1 MNHQMLTK
9 RIYFTISCIML
20 LVLFLFQGSSLVRQ
34 KYNRYDENIYANETA
49 PFDAGTQFTV
59 QTDSAAVLSDSHAFV
74 VFIGDTDS
82 ATGTTVRQWCTY
94 TKRNLLTYRQ
104 ISDYRTYRE
113 KLPDAV
119 LLDAAFVDCNSDLSL
134 LTTLTSY
141 GISIVWCSLPD
152 FNTIENNS
160 VLMDF

>member
-1 MNHQMLTK
+1 MHL
-9 RIYFTISCIML
+9 
-20 LVLFLFQGSSLVRQ
+20 
-34 KYNRYDENIYANETA
+34 
-49 PFDAGTQFTV
+49 QF
-59 QTDSAAVLSDSHAFV
+59 
-74 VFIGDTDS
+74 
-82 ATGTTVRQWCTY
+82 
-94 TKRNLLTYRQ
+94 NLLTYRQ

-160 VLMDF
+160 VLMDFLGIANAVSPSLTVSAVSYTHLTTAPVLKLHWITILMYGLRS

>member
-59 QTDSAAVLSDSHAFV
+59 QTDSASVLSIRMLLSSL
-74 VFIGDTDS
+74 S
-82 ATGTTVRQWCTY
+82 AIRILHPVQ
-94 TKRNLLTYRQ
+94 Q
-104 ISDYRTYRE
+104 
-113 KLPDAV
+113 
-119 LLDAAFVDCNSDLSL
+119 
-134 LTTLTSY
+134 
-141 GISIVWCSLPD
+141 
-152 FNTIENNS
+152 S
-160 VLMDF
+160 VNGVPIPSVIF

>member
-59 QTDSAAVLSDSHAFV
+59 QTDSAAE
-74 VFIGDTDS
+74 IGRAS
-82 ATGTTVRQWCTY
+82 C
-94 TKRNLLTYRQ
+94 
-104 ISDYRTYRE
+104 RE
-113 KLPDAV
+113 RV
-119 LLDAAFVDCNSDLSL
+119 
-134 LTTLTSY
+134 
-141 GISIVWCSLPD
+141 
-152 FNTIENNS
+152 
-160 VLMDF
+160 

>member
-59 QTDSAAVLSDSHAFV
+59 QTDSAAVLSLLSSL
-74 VFIGDTDS
+74 S
-82 ATGTTVRQWCTY
+82 AIRILHPVQQSVNGVP
-94 TKRNLLTYRQ
+94 
-104 ISDYRTYRE
+104 I
-113 KLPDAV
+113 
-119 LLDAAFVDCNSDLSL
+119 LSV
-134 LTTLTSY
+134 
-141 GISIVWCSLPD
+141 I
-152 FNTIENNS
+152 F
-160 VLMDF
+160 

>member
-59 QTDSAAVLSDSHAFV
+59 QILPPYCRIRMLLSSLSAIRILHPV
-74 VFIGDTDS
+74 
-82 ATGTTVRQWCTY
+82 Q
-94 TKRNLLTYRQ
+94 Q
-104 ISDYRTYRE
+104 
-113 KLPDAV
+113 
-119 LLDAAFVDCNSDLSL
+119 
-134 LTTLTSY
+134 
-141 GISIVWCSLPD
+141 
-152 FNTIENNS
+152 S
-160 VLMDF
+160 VNGVPIPSVIF

>member
-82 ATGTTVRQWCTY
+82 A
-94 TKRNLLTYRQ
+94 
-104 ISDYRTYRE
+104 SDRKSTR
-113 KLPDAV
+113 L
-119 LLDAAFVDCNSDLSL
+119 NSSHWNK
-134 LTTLTSY
+134 SRMP
-141 GISIVWCSLPD
+141 SSA
-152 FNTIENNS
+152 
-160 VLMDF
+160 